1 MLRNFSAATLLI
13 TSLMMAFQ
21 AADARPGT
29 LADVVFTGRV
39 THAATGAPLS
49 GAVVSL
55 SGTTHAVLSASNG
68 EYRLVVPTEAFPSGE
83 LRIMAQRLGFES
95 AEAPVSR
102 SSTGTVRVDFQL
114 AQAVLALEELVV
126 VGYDQR
132 VRRSVDAVAAT
143 SAAQVTG
150 DAGRYPVPSSPP
162 AGWNTESYAHIS
174 ENAFRAAADAP
185 LSTFSIDVDRASY
198 SNVRRFLLEGRL
210 PPTDAV
216 RIEEMVNYFSYE
228 YPTPRGDHPIAVT
241 TELGPSPWSEGHQI
255 LRIGV
260 ASEPVDFEE
269 LPYSN
274 FVFLLDVSGSM
285 NSPDKLPLV
294 KQSLRLLVNELRPRD
309 RVAIVVYA
317 GAAGLV
323 LPSTPG
329 NQKARILSAIE
340 ELQAG
345 GSTAGGAGLRL
356 AYSVAQE
363 NFIRGGNNRV
373 ILATDGDFNVGLSSD
388 SEMVRLVT
396 ERRDQGTYL
405 TVLGFG
411 TGNLQD
417 SKMEQMAQHGN
428 GNYSYIDSLLEAR
441 KVLVT
446 EMGGTLV
453 TVASDVK
460 LQVEFNPARVAS
472 YRLIGYENRIL
483 AAEDFNDDQRDAG
496 ELGAG
501 HVVTALY
508 EIVPVGID
516 SPVQP
521 GRIDPL
527 RYQQPES
534 VASTSTRSEEV
545 AFVRA
550 RYKRPGSD
558 RSLLLEHPVA
568 GTMGRRSADFDF
580 AAAVAGF
587 GMLLRD
593 SEHRGSISVQQILA
607 LANSGRG
614 SDEEGNRAEF
624 VRLVELYRG
633 IASEVDRDHW
643 IR

>member
-1 MLRNFSAATLLI
+1 
-13 TSLMMAFQ
+13 MA
-21 AADARPGT
+21 
-29 LADVVFTGRV
+29 
-39 THAATGAPLS
+39 
-49 GAVVSL
+49 
-55 SGTTHAVLSASNG
+55 GTTYAVLSDSNG
-68 EYRLVVPTEAFPSGE
+68 DYRIVVPTEAFPSGE
-83 LRIMAQRLGFES
+83 LRILATMLGFER
-95 AEAPVSR
+95 AEVPVSR
-102 SSTGTVRVDFQL
+102 NSTGTVRVDLQL
-114 AQAVLALEELVV
+114 RPAVLALQELVV
-126 VGYDQR
+126 VSYDQR
-132 VRRSVDAVAAT
+132 VRNSEAAVGPPTTGAAT
-143 SAAQVTG
+143 GFVGGYAGPASA
-150 DAGRYPVPSSPP
+150 P
-162 AGWNTESYAHIS
+162 ADWNRESYAHIS

-216 RIEEMVNYFSYE
+216 RIEEMVNYFNYE
-228 YPTPRGDHPIAVT
+228 YPTSRGEHPFAVT
-241 TELGPSPWSEGHQI
+241 TELGQAPWSEGHQI
-255 LRIGV
+255 LRIGL
-260 ASEPVDFEE
+260 ASQPMDLEE
-269 LPYSN
+269 LPFSN

-340 ELQAG
+340 ALEAG

-356 AYSVAQE
+356 AYRIAEE
-363 NFIRGGNNRV
+363 NHLSGGNNRV
-373 ILATDGDFNVGLSSD
+373 ILATDGDFNVGVSSD

-396 ERRDQGTYL
+396 ERRAKGTFL

-417 SKMEQMAQHGN
+417 TKMEQMAQHGN
-428 GNYSYIDSLLEAR
+428 GNYAYIDSLLEAR

-472 YRLIGYENRIL
+472 YRLIGYENRLL
-483 AAEDFNDDQRDAG
+483 APEDFNDDQRDAG

-508 EIVPVGID
+508 EIVPVGIE
-516 SPVQP
+516 SEVQP
-521 GRIDPL
+521 GRVDPL
-527 RYQQPES
+527 RYQQPAS
-534 VASTSTRSEEV
+534 VTPAPLASEEI
-545 AFVRA
+545 AFVRV
-550 RYKRPGSD
+550 RYKQPGRN
-558 RSLLLEHPVA
+558 RSLLLEQPVT
-568 GTMGRRSADFDF
+568 GRMGRRTADFDF
-580 AAAVAGF
+580 ATAVAGF
-587 GMLLRD
+587 GMLLRN
-593 SEHRGSISVQQILA
+593 SEHRGSIDVRQILA
-607 LANSGRG
+607 LATAGRG
-614 SDEEGNRAEF
+614 SDEHGHRAEF

-633 IASEVDRDHW
+633 IASADRHGGDD
-643 IR
+643 R